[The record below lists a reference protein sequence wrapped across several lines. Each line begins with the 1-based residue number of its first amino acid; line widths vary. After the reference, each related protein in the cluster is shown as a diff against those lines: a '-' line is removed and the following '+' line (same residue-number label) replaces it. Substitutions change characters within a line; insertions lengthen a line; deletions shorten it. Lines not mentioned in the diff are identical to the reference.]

1 MSEMPTDKRM
11 LICLQDLLA
20 VAREINRKMDIQ
32 VKALKLKYG
41 ERLEE
46 DE

>member
-1 MSEMPTDKRM
+1 MRVVRD
-11 LICLQDLLA
+11 ID
-20 VAREINRKMDIQ
+20 RKMDIQ
-32 VKALKLKYG
+32 IKALKLKYG